1 MSNIAWG
8 SGRSGKSTA
17 SLRSSISLKERAH
30 QSGVLPGIHSIFGS
44 EVRDATGHRDSSAS
58 ENQDPGAGL
67 DQAHLERE
75 GLLVTPSYTP
85 AYLRGSNFY
94 RK

>member
-1 MSNIAWG
+1 MDIKH
-8 SGRSGKSTA
+8 R
-17 SLRSSISLKERAH
+17 LRVWKVRKVYCKPEKQYEFERAH

-67 DQAHLERE
+67 DQANLGVGRD
-75 GLLVTPSYTP
+75 
-85 AYLRGSNFY
+85 F
-94 RK
+94 